1 MTIVRIQD
9 ISQTKPVQQMNKMNE
24 ILYIINPAG
33 QGGAGTRTWERFRQ
47 SWPDPIGPH
56 HVRVTERPGHAR
68 EIAAAIE
75 GYGIIV
81 AVGGDGTVGE
91 VMSGIMDR
99 QGAHPRLAIIPGG
112 TGNDIAL
119 SLGIRSIEDG
129 VRALR
134 EGRARAVDLIRV
146 DGQVEG
152 KPCHRHAFLFGAV
165 GFSSYPMVKPWMKRL
180 LGPRGAY
187 YLGTL
192 LKAFIYQPPQMTI
205 RTEEGVQRGRT
216 WVVVVGNADK
226 SAGGSMCLAPGAR
239 IDDGELNITIIPAGQ
254 KFKMITRL
262 MPKIASGSHT
272 NAPGISY
279 FPGKWIEIDSEPP
292 ALLDLDGDFF
302 GMTPATITVCP
313 RMLEVMTGPVE
324 Y

>member
-1 MTIVRIQD
+1 MKVF
-9 ISQTKPVQQMNKMNE
+9 
-24 ILYIINPAG
+24 YIINPAG
-33 QGGAGTRTWERFRQ
+33 QGGKGTRAWEKFRKL
-47 SWPDPIGPH
+47 WPARMDPAQ
-56 HVRVTERPGHAR
+56 VCVTERPGHAR
-68 EIAAAIE
+68 ELATTIE
-75 GYGIIV
+75 GRDIIA

-99 QGAHPRLAIIPGG
+99 QGTRPRLAIIPGG

-119 SLGIRSIEDG
+119 SMGITSIEDG
-129 VRALR
+129 VRSLR

-152 KPCHRHAFLFGAV
+152 KPGHRHAFLFAAV
-165 GFSSYPMVKPWMKRL
+165 GFSSYPMVRPWMKRL
-180 LGPRGAY
+180 MGPRGAY

-192 LKAFIYQPPQMTI
+192 LKALIYQPPQMII
-205 RTEEGVQRGRT
+205 RTAGGECRGRI
-216 WVVVVGNADK
+216 WAVVAGNAEK

-262 MPKIASGSHT
+262 MPRIASGSHT
-272 NAPGISY
+272 TEPGISY
-279 FPGKWIEIDSEPP
+279 FPGQRIEIVSEPP

-302 GMTPATITVCP
+302 GLTPATVTVCP
-313 RMLEVMTGPVE
+313 RMLEIMVRPVQ